1 MPNTQEQPPWTRYFN
16 NLSDTRIFAR
26 SDPNALFA
34 LQHFFVTF
42 YAKRKVLS
50 REKRTRGLIAARN
63 GFLRYLN
70 LENNGALA
78 EEQYYKLYQI
88 ACWLSSHPGKSA
100 ADEARM
106 FFDRVAEWF
115 NSEGHWRQ
123 IAISRLPESNRSRR
137 LFSHGPVRRLQN
149 RVGIDTRQSQHLET

>member
-100 ADEARM
+100 AVHPAGTFAGEE
-106 FFDRVAEWF
+106 FFSQGNPDTEPLLF
-115 NSEGHWRQ
+115 
-123 IAISRLPESNRSRR
+123 RLPTGIEILQIFERR
-137 LFSHGPVRRLQN
+137 AA
-149 RVGIDTRQSQHLET
+149 